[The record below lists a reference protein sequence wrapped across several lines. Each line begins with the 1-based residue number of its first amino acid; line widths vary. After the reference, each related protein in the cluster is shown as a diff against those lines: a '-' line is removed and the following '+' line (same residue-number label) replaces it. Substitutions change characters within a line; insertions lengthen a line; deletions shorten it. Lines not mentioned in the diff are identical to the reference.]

1 MVLIGKDYKLILNF
15 EINAINRK
23 KFMSFSP
30 QLEALAAYLAGE
42 FDNQQ
47 QALEQPA
54 WYVHLR
60 LWIRPVPIFTQDSL
74 TLYAEQANIIKL
86 DQPYRPR
93 ILRLRQREEIEVEFY
108 MFEDIA
114 TARGAGQNKDL
125 IQQITPEK
133 IKFLPNCTLK
143 VATEQL
149 ASGKYCFKTTP
160 VTDKSCRVTYQ
171 GTTFQVFLGF
181 EATADELQT
190 YDKGIDPE
198 TGRGTWGALMGA
210 YRFTKRQD
218 FSAELNL

>member
-1 MVLIGKDYKLILNF
+1 
-15 EINAINRK
+15 
-23 KFMSFSP
+23 MSFSP
-30 QLEALAAYLAGE
+30 QVKALASYLAGE

-47 QALEQPA
+47 QALDQPA

-60 LWIRPVPIFTQDSL
+60 LWIRPVPIFSQDSL
-74 TLYAEQANIIKL
+74 TLFAEQANIIKL

-93 ILRLRQREEIEVEFY
+93 ILRLRQRKEIEVEFY
-108 MFEDIA
+108 MFEDIT
-114 TARGAGQNKDL
+114 TARGAGQNQDL

-149 ASGKYCFKTTP
+149 ANGKYCFKTTP
-160 VTDKSCRVTYQ
+160 VTDTPCSVTYQ

-181 EATADELQT
+181 EATANELQT

-198 TGRGTWGALMGA
+198 SGKGTWGALMGA